1 MNLAGRALA
10 ATAAAAAATSG
21 LVACGV
27 SAPGAGARCD
37 SLRRVATVA
46 QSVPDAAYVPCIA
59 PLPAGWRTVS
69 TDISRGRTQVQL
81 LSDRADGR
89 AVEVTYQAQ
98 CDITQAVPRRP
109 RAVGVRTFI
118 QLLAISPRYAGT
130 ILDVFPGGCVTY
142 RFDFRRGPH
151 IPLMA
156 DLEQAVRLLPR
167 QQLRIDVRRELH
179 LELDP

>member
-1 MNLAGRALA
+1 MNLTGRTVA
-10 ATAAAAAATSG
+10 AVVTAAAVTGG
-21 LVACGV
+21 LGACGV
-27 SAPGAGARCD
+27 SAPQAVATCD

-46 QSVPDAAYVPCIA
+46 QSVPAATYVPCIA
-59 PLPAGWRTVS
+59 PLPAGWRNVS
-69 TDISRGRTQVQL
+69 TDIQRGRTQVRL

-89 AVEVTYQAQ
+89 AVEVSYQAR
-98 CDITQAVPRRP
+98 CDIRQAVPRTP
-109 RAVGVRTFI
+109 RAIGVRTYL
-118 QLLAISPRYAGT
+118 QLRSISPRYAGT
-130 ILDVFPGGCVTY
+130 ITDVFPGGCVTY

-179 LELDP
+179 LELGP